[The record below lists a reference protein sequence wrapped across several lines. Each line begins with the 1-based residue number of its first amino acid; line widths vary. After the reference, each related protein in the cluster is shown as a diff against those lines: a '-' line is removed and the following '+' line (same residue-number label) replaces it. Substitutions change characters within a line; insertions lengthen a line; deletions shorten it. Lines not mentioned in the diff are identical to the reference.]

1 MSDGIEIKHYAN
13 YDEYIAH
20 QKSKADF
27 GTSLRERLLPTGDLW
42 ESDCAGF
49 RENFRPYEDILKG
62 CKNAMCLGARTG
74 MEVHVLREM
83 GLDAIGIDL
92 VETPPLVLS
101 GYVHDVQFA
110 ADSFDFIFSNIFDHV
125 LYPDKFIR
133 EIERIAKP
141 NSYVL
146 LHLSVQVRDDHHAA
160 NVLHSSEHVIKLFNR
175 EIEVLEDKKLN
186 QPEWPEYWTLFIKFK
201 D

>member
-1 MSDGIEIKHYAN
+1 
-13 YDEYIAH
+13 
-20 QKSKADF
+20 
-27 GTSLRERLLPTGDLW
+27 
-42 ESDCAGF
+42 CAGF
-49 RENFRPYEDILKG
+49 RENFRPYTDILKG

-101 GYVHDVQFA
+101 GDVHDVQFA
-110 ADSFDFIFSNIFDHV
+110 VDSFDFIFSNIFDHV

-141 NSYVL
+141 NSYV
-146 LHLSVQVRDDHHAA
+146 
-160 NVLHSSEHVIKLFNR
+160 
-175 EIEVLEDKKLN
+175 
-186 QPEWPEYWTLFIKFK
+186 
-201 D
+201 